1 MPSDDLSPSLRR
13 PPGSRY
19 NPTFCGKLPHPSE
32 DAAFPRQLAAAL
44 PPHGARMATCP
55 ECEFDEIDTADYE
68 EGDTFSCPECGKN
81 LVLVGSDEVEMAD
94 DEDEDEDEDLDDED
108 EDDADLDDED
118 EDEDDLDDE
127 DALDEEEDFD
137 E

>member
-1 MPSDDLSPSLRR
+1 MQ
-13 PPGSRY
+13 G
-19 NPTFCGKLPHPSE
+19 
-32 DAAFPRQLAAAL
+32 FPDKLAAPDA
-44 PPHGARMATCP
+44 PHGARMATCP

-81 LVLVGSDEVEMAD
+81 LVLVGADEVEIAD
-94 DEDEDEDEDLDDED
+94 DEDDEDLDDDDDEEEEDEDLDDD
-108 EDDADLDDED
+108 E
-118 EDEDDLDDE
+118 EDDLDDDE

>member
-1 MPSDDLSPSLRR
+1 
-13 PPGSRY
+13 
-19 NPTFCGKLPHPSE
+19 
-32 DAAFPRQLAAAL
+32 
-44 PPHGARMATCP
+44 MATCP

-81 LVLVGSDEVEMAD
+81 LVMVGADEVEIAD
-94 DEDEDEDEDLDDED
+94 DDDEEEDEDLEDEDEEDDLDDDDEEEDLD
-108 EDDADLDDED
+108 
-118 EDEDDLDDE
+118 DDE